1 MNENEKI
8 TIFYFKYND
17 LLFLNL
23 NVSND
28 QSKVF
33 LMINV
38 FQLRN
43 QLRNQFRS
51 QIETHRG
58 LRSSFDFN
66 GFGYTKSTFKTFFD
80 FIVSF
85 IAPLVARC

>member
-8 TIFYFKYND
+8 TIFYFKNND

-23 NVSND
+23 NVSIMI
-28 QSKVF
+28 KVF

-38 FQLRN
+38 F

-66 GFGYTKSTFKTFFD
+66 GFGYTKSKFKTFFD